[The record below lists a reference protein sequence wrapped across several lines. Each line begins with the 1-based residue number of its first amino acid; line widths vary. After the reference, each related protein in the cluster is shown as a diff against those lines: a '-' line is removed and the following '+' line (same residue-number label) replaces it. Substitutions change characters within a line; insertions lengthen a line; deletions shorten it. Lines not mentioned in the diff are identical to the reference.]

1 MINNRFSSFLF
12 PHPPPGLPKWD
23 TTSLFGE
30 SPRGPGNVDSFN
42 FLRGGARPPPPE
54 MIAYIDAHKELRS
67 GLRSLDT
74 FWTQKE
80 KSDLREVLDFLIG
93 RGDTDLQ

>member
-1 MINNRFSSFLF
+1 
-12 PHPPPGLPKWD
+12 
-23 TTSLFGE
+23 
-30 SPRGPGNVDSFN
+30 
-42 FLRGGARPPPPE
+42 

-80 KSDLREVLDFLIG
+80 KSDLREILDFLIG
-93 RGDTDLQ
+93 LGDTDLQ